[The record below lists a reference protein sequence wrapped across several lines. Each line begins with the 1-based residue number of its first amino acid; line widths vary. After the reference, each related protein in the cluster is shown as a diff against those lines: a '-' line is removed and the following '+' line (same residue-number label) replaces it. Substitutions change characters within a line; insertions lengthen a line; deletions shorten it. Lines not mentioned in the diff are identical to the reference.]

1 MKSMVKLGLAAVAS
15 AALIVPA
22 MAQYDAK
29 PMGLSVRAGIFLA
42 QGDGKKFEGQN
53 WFTIGMEKKMRD
65 IASDN
70 PDYNAHWS
78 LSLDYYGKGGFSNVP
93 LLYNYVG
100 RNPDFYYSAGAGV
113 GFGRTQSGA
122 SDSTVDFNYQLSI
135 GRDLNFGGS
144 PMFVEARYFGSGRTA
159 LSGFAAVVGIRF

>member
-1 MKSMVKLGLAAVAS
+1 MKSMVKLGLVAAIS
-15 AALIVPA
+15 AALVVPA
-22 MAQYDAK
+22 MAQYAK
-29 PMGLSVRAGIFLA
+29 PMDLSLRAGLFLA

-53 WFTIGMEKKMRD
+53 WFTIGLEKKMRD
-65 IASDN
+65 IATNN
-70 PDYNAHWS
+70 PDYMAHWS

-100 RNPDFYYSAGAGV
+100 RNPDFYYSIGAGV
-113 GFGRTQSGA
+113 GFGRTQSGS

-135 GRDLNFGGS
+135 GKDLNFGS
-144 PMFVEARYFGSGRTA
+144 QPLFVEARYFGSGRTS